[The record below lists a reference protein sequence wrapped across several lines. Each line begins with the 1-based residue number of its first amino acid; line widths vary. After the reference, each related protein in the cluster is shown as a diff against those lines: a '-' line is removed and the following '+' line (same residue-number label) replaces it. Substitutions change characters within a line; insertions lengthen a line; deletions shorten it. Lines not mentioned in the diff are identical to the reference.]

1 MDSNVDGHPDR
12 RPTEGNAPAVSVE
25 SAISAPLYR
34 DIVVV
39 AEQDIPWD
47 ELSGQTVLI
56 TGAAGLIGRYLTL
69 ALLTRNDL
77 YGNDITVIAM
87 VRDRRKAETA
97 FGALLDRADLM
108 LAQQDV
114 CTPFDALPMAN
125 FVIHAASPASAQQYE
140 NTPVDTLAAN
150 TVGTHNVLSY
160 AVRCASTSVLCVSS
174 LKVYGTVTDGS
185 EALGEETLG
194 KLDFTAYQ
202 NCYAEGKR
210 VMETLCAAYNKQF
223 DLPVKIA
230 RPAYVYGPCGMDDDR
245 VWAQFIAN
253 AIRHEDILLRSNG
266 AAYRSFCYVA
276 DTAAALLTILL
287 LGEDMLPYNISDKA
301 SDVTIREL
309 ATIVAESLPE
319 RGLALRFEHP
329 ADEAEP
335 KERPEV
341 PTPEILD
348 NVRLL
353 SLGWAAQ
360 VDLPEGVRRTIEIM
374 EDALGETAFSSPESG
389 KIAES

>member
-1 MDSNVDGHPDR
+1 MDSNTDR
-12 RPTEGNAPAVSVE
+12 RPIPEAPSSAVTVE
-25 SAISAPLYR
+25 SVIPAPLCR
-34 DIVVV
+34 DIAAV
-39 AEQDIPWD
+39 AARDIPWD
-47 ELSGQTVLI
+47 ELRGQTVLI

-69 ALLTRNDL
+69 ALLLRNDL
-77 YGNDITVIAM
+77 YQNDVSVIAM
-87 VRDRRKAETA
+87 VRDRRKAEAA
-97 FGALLDRADLM
+97 FGALLDRSDLK
-108 LAQQDV
+108 LALQDV
-114 CTPFDALPMAN
+114 CTPFDDLPMAN
-125 FVIHAASPASAQQYE
+125 YVIHAASPASARQYE

-150 TVGTHNVLSY
+150 TVGTHNTLSY
-160 AVRCASTSVLCVSS
+160 AVRCAAQSVLCVSS

-185 EALGEETLG
+185 ESLGEETLG
-194 KLDFTAYQ
+194 RLDFTAYQ

-230 RPAYVYGPCGMDDDR
+230 RPAYVYGPCAMDDDR

-253 AIRHEDILLRSNG
+253 VIRREDILLKSNG

-276 DTAAALLTILL
+276 DTAAALLTVLL
-287 LGEDMLPYNISDKA
+287 LGENMLPYNIADKA

-309 ATIVAESLPE
+309 AAITAEAFPD

-335 KERPEV
+335 KEQTEA

-353 SLGWAAQ
+353 SLGWTAQ
-360 VDLPEGVRRTIEIM
+360 VDLPEGVRRTIAIM
-374 EDALGETAFSSPESG
+374 EDGLGKDEKTGLYEDKADE
-389 KIAES
+389 

>member
-1 MDSNVDGHPDR
+1 MDSNLDSHPDR
-12 RPTEGNAPAVSVE
+12 RQTAVSVE
-25 SAISAPLYR
+25 NAISAPLYR
-34 DIVVV
+34 DILTV
-39 AEQDIPWD
+39 AERDIPWE
-47 ELSGQTVLI
+47 ELRGQTVLI

-77 YGNDITVIAM
+77 FENEITVIAM
-87 VRDRRKAETA
+87 VRDRRKAEAA
-97 FGALLDRADLM
+97 FGALLDRSDLI

-114 CTPFDALPMAN
+114 CIPFDALPMAN

-160 AVRCASTSVLCVSS
+160 AVRCASQSVLCVSS
-174 LKVYGTVTDGS
+174 LKVYGAVTDGS

-230 RPAYVYGPCGMDDDR
+230 RPAYVYGPCGMEDDR
-245 VWAQFIAN
+245 VWAQFIAC
-253 AIRHEDILLRSNG
+253 AIQHEDILLKSNG

-276 DTAAALLTILL
+276 DTAAALLTVLL
-287 LGEDMLPYNISDKA
+287 LGEDMLPYNVADKA

-309 ATIVAESLPE
+309 ATVVAEALPE

-335 KERPEV
+335 KERPDA

-348 NVRLL
+348 NVRRL
-353 SLGWAAQ
+353 SLGWSAQ
-360 VDLPEGVRRTIEIM
+360 VDLPEGVRRTIAIM
-374 EDALGETAFSSPESG
+374 EDALGKAESADPKAGETAEG
-389 KIAES
+389 

>member
-1 MDSNVDGHPDR
+1 MDSNADRKQPPD
-12 RPTEGNAPAVSVE
+12 PVKTVETAV
-25 SAISAPLYR
+25 SAPLYR
-34 DIVVV
+34 DILAV
-39 AEQDIPWD
+39 AERDIPWD
-47 ELSGQTVLI
+47 ELRGQTVLI

-69 ALLTRNDL
+69 ALLLRNDL
-77 YGNDITVIAM
+77 YQNDVTVIAM
-87 VRDRRKAETA
+87 VRDRRKAEAA
-97 FGALLDRADLM
+97 FGALLDRSDLK
-108 LAQQDV
+108 LALQDV
-114 CTPFDALPMAN
+114 CTPFDDLPMAN
-125 FVIHAASPASAQQYE
+125 FVIHAASPASARQYE

-150 TVGTHNVLSY
+150 TVGTYNVLRY
-160 AVRCASTSVLCVSS
+160 AVRCAAQSVLCVSS

-185 EALGEETLG
+185 ETLGEETLG
-194 KLDFTAYQ
+194 RLDFTAYQ

-210 VMETLCAAYNKQF
+210 VTETLCAAYNKQF

-230 RPAYVYGPCGMDDDR
+230 RPAYIYGACAMDDDR

-253 AIRHEDILLRSNG
+253 AIRHEDILLKSNG

-287 LGEDMLPYNISDKA
+287 LGEDMLPYNIADKA

-309 ATIVAESLPE
+309 ATVVTEALPE

-335 KERPEV
+335 KEQPEA

-353 SLGWAAQ
+353 SLGWTAQ
-360 VDLPEGVRRTIEIM
+360 VDLPEGVRRTIAIM
-374 EDALGETAFSSPESG
+374 EDGLRKSEKTDLSEG
-389 KIAES
+389 KADE

>member
-1 MDSNVDGHPDR
+1 MDSNVDSHPDR
-12 RPTEGNAPAVSVE
+12 RPTEHTAAPAVSVE
-25 SAISAPLYR
+25 SVIAEPLYR
-34 DIVVV
+34 DIIAV
-39 AEQDIPWD
+39 AERDIPW
-47 ELSGQTVLI
+47 EQLSGQTVLI

-77 YGNDITVIAM
+77 FGNDITVIAM
-87 VRDRRKAETA
+87 VRDRRKAEAA
-97 FGALLDRADLM
+97 FGALLDRADLI

-125 FVIHAASPASAQQYE
+125 YVIHAASPASAQQYE

-160 AVRCASTSVLCVSS
+160 AVRCASESVLCVSS

-194 KLDFTAYQ
+194 RLDFTAYQ

-230 RPAYVYGPCGMDDDR
+230 RPAYIYGPCGMDDDR

-253 AIRHEDILLRSNG
+253 AIRHEDILLKSNG

-276 DTAAALLTILL
+276 DTAAALLTVLL
-287 LGEDMLPYNISDKA
+287 LGEDMLPYNVSDKA

-309 ATIVAESLPE
+309 ATVVAEALPE

-335 KERPEV
+335 KEQPEA

-353 SLGWAAQ
+353 SLGWTAQ
-360 VDLPEGVRRTIEIM
+360 VDLPEGVRRTIAIM
-374 EDALGETAFSSPESG
+374 EDALGKKSEP
-389 KIAES
+389 

>member
-1 MDSNVDGHPDR
+1 MDCNLDGYPDR
-12 RPTEGNAPAVSVE
+12 RQTEGDAVHISVE
-25 SAISAPLYR
+25 SVLSETMYR
-34 DIVVV
+34 DILAV
-39 AEQDIPWD
+39 AERDIPWD
-47 ELSGQTVLI
+47 DLRGQTVLI

-69 ALLTRNDL
+69 ALLARNDL
-77 YGNDITVIAM
+77 YQNDITVLAM
-87 VRDRRKAETA
+87 VRDRRKAEAA
-97 FGALLDRADLM
+97 FGALLGRDDLR
-108 LAQQDV
+108 LAEQDV
-114 CTPFDALPMAN
+114 CTPFDGLPMAN
-125 FVIHAASPASAQQYE
+125 YVIHAASPASAQQYE

-150 TVGTHNVLSY
+150 TVGTFNVLHY

-185 EALGEETLG
+185 ETLGEETLG

-210 VMETLCAAYNKQF
+210 VTETLCAAYNKQF

-230 RPAYVYGPCGMDDDR
+230 RPAYIYGACSPDDDR
-245 VWAQFIAN
+245 VWAQFIVN
-253 AIRHEDILLRSNG
+253 AIRHEDILLKSNG

-287 LGEDMLPYNISDKA
+287 LGEDMLPYNVSDKA

-309 ATIVAESLPE
+309 ATIVAEADPE
-319 RGLALRFEHP
+319 RGLALRFAHP
-329 ADEAEP
+329 ADEDEP
-335 KERPEV
+335 KDRPSV

-353 SLGWAAQ
+353 SLGWTAT
-360 VDLPEGVRRTIEIM
+360 VDLPEGVRRTMTIM
-374 EDALGETAFSSPESG
+374 QEQYPGLSVSKTTEA
-389 KIAES
+389 

>member
-1 MDSNVDGHPDR
+1 MDSNLDSHPDR
-12 RPTEGNAPAVSVE
+12 RQTAVSVE
-25 SAISAPLYR
+25 NAISAPLYR
-34 DIVVV
+34 DILTV
-39 AEQDIPWD
+39 AERDIPWE
-47 ELSGQTVLI
+47 ELRGQTVLI

-77 YGNDITVIAM
+77 FENEITVIAM
-87 VRDRRKAETA
+87 VRDRRKAEAA
-97 FGALLDRADLM
+97 FGALLDRSDLI

-114 CTPFDALPMAN
+114 CIPFDALPMAN

-160 AVRCASTSVLCVSS
+160 AVRCASQSVLCVSS
-174 LKVYGTVTDGS
+174 LKVYGAVTDGS

-230 RPAYVYGPCGMDDDR
+230 RPAYVYGPCGMEDDR
-245 VWAQFIAN
+245 VWAQFIAC
-253 AIRHEDILLRSNG
+253 AIQHEDILLKSNG

-276 DTAAALLTILL
+276 DTAAALLTVLL
-287 LGEDMLPYNISDKA
+287 LGEDMLPYNVADKA

-309 ATIVAESLPE
+309 ATVVAEALPE

-335 KERPEV
+335 KERPDA

-353 SLGWAAQ
+353 SLGWSAQ
-360 VDLPEGVRRTIEIM
+360 VDLPEGVRRTIAIM
-374 EDALGETAFSSPESG
+374 EDALGKAESADPKAGETAEG
-389 KIAES
+389 